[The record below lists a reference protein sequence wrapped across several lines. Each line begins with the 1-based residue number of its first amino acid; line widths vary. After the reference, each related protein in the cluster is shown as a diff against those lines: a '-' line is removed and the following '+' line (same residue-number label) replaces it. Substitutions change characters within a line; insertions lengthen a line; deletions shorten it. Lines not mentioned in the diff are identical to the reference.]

1 MPKFAYVGE
10 DPAGNT
16 LKGVQEATSMVE
28 ARLRLLERDMQIHE
42 LGAKRGLA
50 DLELTTARIKRD
62 KLMHLSRQLASFIR
76 AGIPI
81 LDAIAVLRDEAN
93 DRAVTRVLT
102 RVGDDL
108 REGLTLSEAI
118 SSHPEDFPAWY
129 RGILHSAELTG
140 RLDTVLDQL
149 AQYLERDLEARRKI
163 KGATIYPAIVALMSC
178 VTVVVLATYVLPKF
192 VDFFDSL
199 DAELPLPTRMLLGL
213 TAFLGNWW
221 WLILAGL
228 VTLVGGVALS
238 FRSLA
243 GRRLRDRVLLKV
255 PALGETIRY
264 ALIERYTR
272 LLSAMVNAGVA
283 LPEAM
288 TIAGESVRNVV
299 FTEKLDAARRE
310 MLNGGGLAAPMA
322 RTGLFPGVAA
332 QMMRVGEDTGT
343 LDHQLEVTASYYER
357 ELDYKIK
364 KFTTIFEPAVI
375 VVMGAVVGFVAIAL
389 VSAMYG
395 IFRQV
400 HVS

>member
-1 MPKFAYVGE
+1 
-10 DPAGNT
+10 
-16 LKGVQEATSMVE
+16 
-28 ARLRLLERDMQIHE
+28 
-42 LGAKRGLA
+42 
-50 DLELTTARIKRD
+50 
-62 KLMHLSRQLASFIR
+62 
-76 AGIPI
+76 
-81 LDAIAVLRDEAN
+81 
-93 DRAVTRVLT
+93 
-102 RVGDDL
+102 
-108 REGLTLSEAI
+108 
-118 SSHPEDFPAWY
+118 
-129 RGILHSAELTG
+129 
-140 RLDTVLDQL
+140 
-149 AQYLERDLEARRKI
+149 
-163 KGATIYPAIVALMSC
+163 
-178 VTVVVLATYVLPKF
+178 
-192 VDFFDSL
+192 
-199 DAELPLPTRMLLGL
+199 MLLGL